1 MSGLGNRILIIFAH
15 PALER
20 SRVHYRLL
28 KAAQTVEGVT
38 CHDLYQLYPD
48 FMIDVDKEQA
58 LLAEHDIILF
68 QYPLYWYSTPS
79 LLKEWQDLVLEYGF
93 AYGEAGLA
101 LKGKLFANVIS
112 AGGSHAAYQASGEN
126 HFTIRELLRP
136 LEQTA
141 NLCGMIYVPP
151 FVIHDANDLS
161 QAEIDATATQYQHLL
176 THLHT
181 QRNSVQ
187 ALTRLSYLNDLMV

>member
-1 MSGLGNRILIIFAH
+1 MNNRILILFAH

-48 FMIDVDKEQA
+48 FLINVDREQE
-58 LLAEHDIILF
+58 LLTQHEIILF
-68 QYPLYWYSTPS
+68 QYPLYWYSSPAI
-79 LLKEWQDLVLEYGF
+79 LKEWQDLVLEYGF
-93 AYGEAGLA
+93 AYGQQGSA
-101 LKGKLFANVIS
+101 LRGKLFANVIS
-112 AGGSHAAYQASGEN
+112 AGGSRAAYQADGEN

-136 LEQTA
+136 FEQTA

-161 QAEIDATATQYQHLL
+161 QAEIDATASEYQQLLSQLHAQHL
-176 THLHT
+176 
-181 QRNSVQ
+181 SVP
-187 ALTRLSYLNDLMV
+187 ALTRLHYLNELIA